1 MIAIVGTIIP
11 TKCTDTEVRSLI
23 RAANGN
29 VLTATNMLAIPN
41 LGQRIARREQI
52 VNKST
57 KMNKY
62 AKHSCIL
69 I

>member
-1 MIAIVGTIIP
+1 MIAGVGMTIQM
-11 TKCTDTEVRSLI
+11 KCTDTEAKSLI
-23 RAANGN
+23 RVANGN

-62 AKHSCIL
+62 AIMFCIS